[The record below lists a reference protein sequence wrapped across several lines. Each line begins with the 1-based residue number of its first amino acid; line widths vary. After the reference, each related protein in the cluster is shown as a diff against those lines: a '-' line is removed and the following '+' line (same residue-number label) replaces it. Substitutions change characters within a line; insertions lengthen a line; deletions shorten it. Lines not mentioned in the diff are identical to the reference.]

1 MLLWIIQGLLNLL
14 DPGSIISPVYPPLCR
29 PHGKNPRRP
38 DPPPPASAK
47 SEQRIRDILHMARQ
61 VFSEAGFQAATTTE
75 IAQRLGVSEA
85 TIFTYFGGKRELCV
99 RVISDWY
106 DEIIGKVE
114 DSLPHV
120 QGARAQLHYLV
131 HTHLRHLL
139 AEGPGLCAFIL
150 SEGRARND
158 DFGDIYAGLQRRYT
172 APLMRI
178 LAQGQADG
186 DIRRDMPLRLL
197 RSSVYGPMEHV
208 LWDAIL
214 RGTRVDVAAT
224 ADQLVG
230 FLWQALQPPRQDTL
244 ALARFRG
251 EVRDA
256 LHRLQASDVS
266 DESANKDGGTY

>member
-1 MLLWIIQGLLNLL
+1 MEKT
-14 DPGSIISPVYPPLCR
+14 PVVPI
-29 PHGKNPRRP
+29 RR
-38 DPPPPASAK
+38 PPASAK

-99 RVISDWY
+99 RVIGDWY
-106 DEIIGKVE
+106 DEIIAKVE
-114 DSLPHV
+114 DNLPHV
-120 QGARAQLHYLV
+120 HGARAQLHYLV

-158 DFGDIYAGLQRRYT
+158 DFGEVYAALQRRYT

-186 DIRRDMPLRLL
+186 DIRQDMPLRLL
-197 RSSVYGPMEHV
+197 RSTVYGPMEHV
-208 LWDAIL
+208 LWDAML
-214 RGTRVDVAAT
+214 RGARVDVATT

-230 FLWQALQPPRQDTL
+230 FLWQALQPPHRDAL
-244 ALARFRG
+244 ALAQFRG

-256 LHRLQASDVS
+256 LHRLHASEESAEGFASAARAASVAPAAS
-266 DESANKDGGTY
+266 AASSAPAPSPASANKDGGTY

>member
-1 MLLWIIQGLLNLL
+1 M
-14 DPGSIISPVYPPLCR
+14 
-29 PHGKNPRRP
+29 RR
-38 DPPPPASAK
+38 PPASAK
-47 SEQRIRDILHMARQ
+47 SEQRIRDILRVARQ

-85 TIFTYFGGKRELCV
+85 TVFTYFGGKRELCV

-106 DEIIGKVE
+106 DEIITKVE
-114 DSLPHV
+114 DHLPHIH
-120 QGARAQLHYLV
+120 GTRAQLHYLV

-158 DFGDIYAGLQRRYT
+158 DFGEIYADLQRRYT

-186 DIRRDMPLRLL
+186 DIRQDMPLRLL
-197 RSSVYGPMEHV
+197 RSAVYGPMEHV

-214 RGTRVDVAAT
+214 RGAGGDADAT
-224 ADQLVG
+224 ADHLVG
-230 FLWQALQPPRQDTL
+230 FLWQALQPPRQDAL
-244 ALARFRG
+244 ALAQFRG
-251 EVRDA
+251 EVQDA
-256 LHRLQASDVS
+256 LQRLQSS
-266 DESANKDGGTY
+266 ENSDGGTY

>member
-1 MLLWIIQGLLNLL
+1 MEKAATV
-14 DPGSIISPVYPPLCR
+14 PM
-29 PHGKNPRRP
+29 RR
-38 DPPPPASAK
+38 PPASAK
-47 SEQRIRDILHMARQ
+47 SEQRIRDILRVARQ
-61 VFSEAGFQAATTTE
+61 VFSEAGFQAATATG

-85 TIFTYFGGKRELCV
+85 TVFTYFGGKRELCV

-106 DEIIGKVE
+106 DEIIAKVE
-114 DSLPHV
+114 DDLPRVH
-120 QGARAQLHYLV
+120 GTRARLHYLV
-131 HTHLRHLL
+131 HAHLRHLL
-139 AEGPGLCAFIL
+139 AEGSGLCAFIL

-158 DFGDIYAGLQRRYT
+158 DFGEVYAALQRRYT

-197 RSSVYGPMEHV
+197 RSAVYGPMEHV

-214 RGTRVDVAAT
+214 RGARVDVGAT

-230 FLWQALQPPRQDTL
+230 FLWQALQPPAQDAL
-244 ALARFRG
+244 ALAQFRG

-256 LHRLQASDVS
+256 LHRLQSS
-266 DESANKDGGTY
+266 ENRDGGTY

>member
-1 MLLWIIQGLLNLL
+1 MEKAPAVPI
-14 DPGSIISPVYPPLCR
+14 
-29 PHGKNPRRP
+29 RR
-38 DPPPPASAK
+38 PPASAK

-61 VFSEAGFQAATTTE
+61 VFSEAGFQAATTTD

-114 DSLPHV
+114 ASLPLV

-131 HTHLRHLL
+131 HAHLRHLL

-158 DFGDIYAGLQRRYT
+158 DFGEVYAGLQRRYT

-197 RSSVYGPMEHV
+197 RSTVYGPMEHV

-214 RGTRVDVAAT
+214 RGARVDVAAT

-230 FLWQALQPPRQDTL
+230 FLWQALQPPRQDAL

-256 LHRLQASDVS
+256 LHRLQASEDADES
-266 DESANKDGGTY
+266 DGSANKDGATY

>member
-1 MLLWIIQGLLNLL
+1 MEKAATV
-14 DPGSIISPVYPPLCR
+14 PM
-29 PHGKNPRRP
+29 RR
-38 DPPPPASAK
+38 PPASAK
-47 SEQRIRDILHMARQ
+47 SEQRIRDILRVARQ
-61 VFSEAGFQAATTTE
+61 VFSEAGFQAATATG

-85 TIFTYFGGKRELCV
+85 TVFTYFGGKRELCV

-106 DEIIGKVE
+106 DEIIAKVE
-114 DSLPHV
+114 DDLPRVH
-120 QGARAQLHYLV
+120 GTRARLHYLV
-131 HTHLRHLL
+131 HAHLRHLL
-139 AEGPGLCAFIL
+139 AEGSGLCAFIL

-158 DFGDIYAGLQRRYT
+158 DFGEVYATLQRRYT

-197 RSSVYGPMEHV
+197 RSAVYGPMEHV

-214 RGTRVDVAAT
+214 RGARVDVGAT

-230 FLWQALQPPRQDTL
+230 FLWQALQPPAQDAL
-244 ALARFRG
+244 ALAQFRG

-256 LHRLQASDVS
+256 LHRLQSS
-266 DESANKDGGTY
+266 ENRDGGTY